1 VSISSTTARLPAAT
15 ATSPSPDRRLT
26 PKREIREDQA
36 LAVLF
41 ATNDDTG
48 STVPVN
54 GTDFRFL
61 GDTTQFGAVNVH
73 RGNTAER
80 IDAGTPVNLQYD
92 LADLSYTLNGTLV
105 EIRDSSD
112 DLIASIQAETSTD
125 TTIAGLDGAADIV
138 ADTNGNVT
146 VGGAAVTSEPTSGD
160 AVNRDPGGRP
170 GPPEVTDVGVRGDA
184 LTFEVD
190 QVGKASITGASKPA
204 NTDIPVDMFGAIEFT
219 PVPDGNVSKTDPKIE
234 VTDGAGNTGTSAAN
248 VRLGTNQPDTT
259 RFDVTDNDRDI
270 VFAFGGNDDSI
281 FLNDG
286 NDILLGG
293 SGRDGDIYGDAGD
306 DVIRGG
312 DGNDLFLYGG
322 SGNDTIQGGAGD
334 ERQLSGNG
342 GHDMIDA
349 GPGADTGIN
358 GGPGVDT
365 INLGNDMNSDQ
376 IVTGDLSHFGVR
388 TLQMRANA
396 ETFIN
401 FNNNDNLELTG
412 SISISSD
419 KGSPINFD
427 DSDNVV
433 SSDIT
438 NRDLDGQ
445 SVDLTDTS
453 HAIFHDTASDES
465 NFDTDATVQSY
476 ADDLTGDETVS
487 ANNNLDALLF
497 VEDSNANDVAL
508 FRLANSGN
516 DTDLEASEV
525 PLLAV
530 FQDTGGLS
538 NVDGDNLS

>member
-1 VSISSTTARLPAAT
+1 
-15 ATSPSPDRRLT
+15 
-26 PKREIREDQA
+26 
-36 LAVLF
+36 
-41 ATNDDTG
+41 
-48 STVPVN
+48 
-54 GTDFRFL
+54 
-61 GDTTQFGAVNVH
+61 
-73 RGNTAER
+73 
-80 IDAGTPVNLQYD
+80 
-92 LADLSYTLNGTLV
+92 
-105 EIRDSSD
+105 
-112 DLIASIQAETSTD
+112 
-125 TTIAGLDGAADIV
+125 
-138 ADTNGNVT
+138 
-146 VGGAAVTSEPTSGD
+146 
-160 AVNRDPGGRP
+160 
-170 GPPEVTDVGVRGDA
+170 
-184 LTFEVD
+184 
-190 QVGKASITGASKPA
+190 
-204 NTDIPVDMFGAIEFT
+204 
-219 PVPDGNVSKTDPKIE
+219 
-234 VTDGAGNTGTSAAN
+234 
-248 VRLGTNQPDTT
+248 
-259 RFDVTDNDRDI
+259 
-270 VFAFGGNDDSI
+270 
-281 FLNDG
+281 
-286 NDILLGG
+286 
-293 SGRDGDIYGDAGD
+293 
-306 DVIRGG
+306 
-312 DGNDLFLYGG
+312 
-322 SGNDTIQGGAGD
+322 
-334 ERQLSGNG
+334 
-342 GHDMIDA
+342 
-349 GPGADTGIN
+349 
-358 GGPGVDT
+358 
-365 INLGNDMNSDQ
+365 
-376 IVTGDLSHFGVR
+376 VTGDLSHFGVR